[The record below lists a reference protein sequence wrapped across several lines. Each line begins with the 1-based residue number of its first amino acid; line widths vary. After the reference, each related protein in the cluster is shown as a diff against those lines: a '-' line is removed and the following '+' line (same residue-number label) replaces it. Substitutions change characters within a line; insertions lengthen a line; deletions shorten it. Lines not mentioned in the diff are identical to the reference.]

1 MNRNTLPPPIA
12 TACRVCGS
20 NDFEQEYIVLP
31 DGTGSDI
38 PLPSGKVC
46 RVCGRPQW
54 EATR

>member
-31 DGTGSDI
+31 DGTGSDV

-46 RVCGRPQW
+46 RVCGRPQQ
-54 EATR
+54 